1 MNHPSALLRAPAPDR
16 DGPGRSSPLPLVAV
30 CLGYFM
36 VILDVTVVTVA
47 LPVIGA
53 RMHAG
58 VTGLQ
63 WVVDGY
69 TLVFAALL
77 LFCGGLG
84 DRLGGKSVF
93 LGGLVVFTLASAG
106 CALAPTTAVLVL
118 ARLVQGLGAAL
129 TVPSSLAL
137 LRTAYPGRAARAR
150 AFGVWGTVAGLAA
163 GAGPVLGGVL
173 VAGLGWRSV
182 FFLNLPVGL
191 AALLL
196 TVRHVPRPPA
206 DWSRPGLDL
215 PAQLAA
221 AVCLGGP
228 TTGCIEAGALGPAHP
243 AVLGGFA
250 AGAAGLMA
258 FLVLERRSPA
268 PMLPLTLFRNTAF
281 AASAV
286 IGVLLNA
293 GFYGLL
299 FLAPLYFQQLHHYS
313 ALRTGC
319 ALLPAVGVVA
329 AGSALAGPLTA
340 RTGPRLPMVVGL
352 VVGAAGL
359 AGWLAAG
366 PGTPYAVLVAPM
378 AAAGFGTALTM
389 PAATAAVMEAAPGGR
404 SGAAAAVFNA
414 ARQTGSA
421 LGVALFGTLVA
432 GGLVT
437 GLHTSVV
444 IGAAGFLVAAALA
457 ARRIPGINR
466 RERVGSEVGTE
477 DRPVHGGLVRGR
489 RTRRGEADDTAMA

>member
-1 MNHPSALLRAPAPDR
+1 MPTLCAPTTAPRTADR
-16 DGPGRSSPLPLVAV
+16 LTPLPLVAV

-47 LPVIGA
+47 LPAVGTA
-53 RMHAG
+53 LHAG

-69 TLVFAALL
+69 TLVFAGLL

-84 DRLGGKSVF
+84 DRLGGKAVF
-93 LGGLVVFTLASAG
+93 LSGLVVFTLASAG
-106 CALAPTTAVLVL
+106 CALAPTATVLAL

-129 TVPSSLAL
+129 MVPASLAL

-150 AFGVWGTVAGLAA
+150 AFGIWGTVAGLAA

-191 AALLL
+191 AALFL
-196 TVRHVPRPPA
+196 TSRHVPRCPA
-206 DWSRPGLDL
+206 GRTRRGLDL
-215 PAQLAA
+215 PAQTAG
-221 AVCLGGP
+221 AVCLAGLV
-228 TTGCIEAGALGPAHP
+228 TGCIEAGALGWTHP
-243 AVLGGFA
+243 AVLGAFA
-250 AGAAGLMA
+250 GCLVGLVA
-258 FLVLERRSPA
+258 FPVLERRSPA
-268 PMLPLTLFRNTAF
+268 PMLPFSLFRARAF
-281 AASAV
+281 SASAV
-286 IGVLLNA
+286 IGVLLNT

-299 FLAPLYFQQLHHYS
+299 FLAPLYFQGVHHYS

-329 AGSALAGPLTA
+329 AGSALAGRITA
-340 RTGPRLPMVVGL
+340 RTGPRLPMVAGL

-359 AGWLAAG
+359 AGWLVAG
-366 PGTPYAVLVAPM
+366 PDTPYLALVAPM
-378 AAAGFGTALTM
+378 ACAGFGTALTM
-389 PAATAAVMEAAPGGR
+389 PASTAAVMEAAPGER

-432 GGLVT
+432 TGLVP
-437 GLHTSVV
+437 GLHTAVG

-457 ARRIPGINR
+457 ARCIPGTGRAEHPTRENGARENR
-466 RERVGSEVGTE
+466 
-477 DRPVHGGLVRGR
+477 
-489 RTRRGEADDTAMA
+489 A

>member
-1 MNHPSALLRAPAPDR
+1 MSRLPALHAPTAPPGTTDRYSAL
-16 DGPGRSSPLPLVAV
+16 PLLAV

-47 LPVIGA
+47 LPVIGTGL
-53 RMHAG
+53 HAG

-69 TLVFAALL
+69 TLVFAGLL

-84 DRLGGKSVF
+84 DRLGGKTVF
-93 LGGLVVFTLASAG
+93 LGGLGVFTLASAG
-106 CALAPTTAVLVL
+106 CALAPAVTVLVL

-129 TVPSSLAL
+129 MVPSSLAL
-137 LRTAYPGRAARAR
+137 LRSAYPDRTARAR

-163 GAGPVLGGVL
+163 GTGPVLGGLL
-173 VAGLGWRSV
+173 VAGPGWRSV
-182 FFLNLPVGL
+182 FFLNLPVGA

-196 TVRHVPRPPA
+196 TVRHVPRPAA
-206 DWSRPGLDL
+206 DRSRPGLDL

-221 AVCLGGP
+221 AGSLAGLAG
-228 TTGCIEAGALGPAHP
+228 GCIEAGALGWTHP
-243 AVLGGFA
+243 AVLGAFA
-250 AGAAGLMA
+250 LCAAGLVA
-258 FLVLERRSPA
+258 FVWLERRSPA
-268 PMLPLTLFRNTAF
+268 PMLPPGLFRAPAF
-281 AASAV
+281 SASAV

-299 FLAPLYFQQLHHYS
+299 FLAPLYFQRLHHYS
-313 ALRTGC
+313 ALRTGF

-329 AGSALAGPLTA
+329 VGSALAGRLTA

-359 AGWLAAG
+359 FGWLPAG
-366 PGTPYAVLVAPM
+366 PATPYAVLVAPM
-378 AAAGFGTALTM
+378 AAAGLGTALTM
-389 PAATAAVMEAAPGGR
+389 PASTAAVMEAAPGAR

-414 ARQTGSA
+414 GRQIGSA

-432 GGLVT
+432 GGLVP
-437 GLHTSVV
+437 GLHAAVV
-444 IGAAGFLVAAALA
+444 LGGTGFLLAAVLA
-457 ARRIPGINR
+457 ARYIPRAGNP
-466 RERVGSEVGTE
+466 T
-477 DRPVHGGLVRGR
+477 
-489 RTRRGEADDTAMA
+489 

>member
-1 MNHPSALLRAPAPDR
+1 MPTICPPTAPPR
-16 DGPGRSSPLPLVAV
+16 TTSRSPTLPLVAL

-47 LPVIGA
+47 LPVIGTSL
-53 RMHAG
+53 HAG

-69 TLVFAALL
+69 TVVCAGLL

-84 DRLGGKSVF
+84 DRLGGKAVF
-93 LGGLVVFTLASAG
+93 LGGLLVFTLASAG
-106 CALAPTTAVLVL
+106 CALAPTVTVLVV

-129 TVPSSLAL
+129 MVPASLAL
-137 LRTAYPGRAARAR
+137 LRTAYPERAARAR

-173 VAGLGWRSV
+173 VTGLGWRSV
-182 FFLNLPVGL
+182 FLLNLPVGL

-196 TVRHVPRPPA
+196 TVRHVPHSPA
-206 DWSRPGLDL
+206 GRARRGLDL
-215 PAQLAA
+215 PAQAAA
-221 AVCLGGP
+221 AVALAALA
-228 TTGCIEAGALGPAHP
+228 TGCIEAGALGWTRP
-243 AVLGGFA
+243 AVLGAFA
-250 AGAAGLMA
+250 ASVCGALA
-258 FLVLERRSPA
+258 FLVLERRARA
-268 PMLPLTLFRNTAF
+268 PMLPLALFRVRAF
-281 AASAV
+281 SASAV

-299 FLAPLYFQQLHHYS
+299 FLAPLYFQQVHHYS

-329 AGSALAGPLTA
+329 LGSALAGRLTA
-340 RTGPRLPMVVGL
+340 RTGPRLPMVAGL

-359 AGWLAAG
+359 LGWLAAG
-366 PGTPYAVLVAPM
+366 PDTPWAVLAAPM
-378 AAAGFGTALTM
+378 ACVGFGTALTM
-389 PAATAAVMEAAPGGR
+389 PASTAAVMEATPGERG
-404 SGAAAAVFNA
+404 GVAAAVFNA

-432 GGLVT
+432 AGLVP
-437 GLHTSVV
+437 GLHLSVL
-444 IGAAGFLVAAALA
+444 IGAAGFLIAAALA
-457 ARRIPGINR
+457 ARRIPGSGR
-466 RERVGSEVGTE
+466 AGTA
-477 DRPVHGGLVRGR
+477 DR
-489 RTRRGEADDTAMA
+489 A